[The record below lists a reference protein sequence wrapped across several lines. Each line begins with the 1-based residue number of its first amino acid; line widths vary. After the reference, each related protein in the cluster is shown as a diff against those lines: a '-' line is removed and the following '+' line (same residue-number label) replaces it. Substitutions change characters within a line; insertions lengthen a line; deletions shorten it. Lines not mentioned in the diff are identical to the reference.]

1 MIDKNLRLSKDFSLK
16 EFLVS
21 ACYPQLAAII
31 EPTPQMVTNLQCLC
45 LFALQRIRDEV
56 KKPLIIDSGVRSPA
70 INAMV
75 GGVPDSQHV
84 DGSACDF
91 IIIGEDMQALYW
103 KISLWWPGEL
113 IYYKKKGHI
122 HIALPKY
129 GTKADHFVKDE

>member
-1 MIDKNLRLSKDFSLK
+1 MK

-21 ACYPQLAAII
+21 SSYPTLAALIN
-31 EPTPQMVTNLQCLC
+31 PTPQMVTNLMCLC

-56 KKPLIIDSGVRSPA
+56 KKPLIIDSGVRSPE
-70 INAMV
+70 INAMI
-75 GGVPDSQHV
+75 GGVADSQHT

-91 IIIGEDMQALYW
+91 IILGEDMQALYW
-103 KISLWWPGEL
+103 KIIMWWPGEV

-129 GTKADHFVKDE
+129 GVKADHLVLDK